1 MQLQLKLEY
10 EEVGQMWKVF
20 KVDDKNIHVVLQTLL
35 DFISVYD

>member
-10 EEVGQMWKVF
+10 KEVGKMWKLMI
-20 KVDDKNIHVVLQTLL
+20 KNIHVVLQTLL